1 VFSFIFSFTR
11 VDDWFGGGAGGSYG
25 YFVISWLKNMIG
37 PFGAGSIVFILLV
50 VWMILVNGKIIDAFF
65 GWVDRVT
72 APKPK
77 KVEEEVVELPQESDG
92 PVGNLY
98 ADLDAAVP
106 ATCEEEDEKTLAPAF
121 EIIGGEVAQDEDT
134 LQENVQQEEKKEKKS
149 FLKKDPKKEKIA
161 QLEAQVTELTEKLAK
176 EKDGYLRLMAEFD
189 NFRRRTSQEK
199 LELVS
204 MASTDTI
211 KGLLPV
217 LDDCERALNVLK
229 ESSDSEAAKEGT
241 ELIYHK
247 LMSYLQSKGLAVIEA
262 AGQPFDTDLH
272 EAVAQFPVQEEE
284 QKGKVFDVVQTGYT
298 LNGKVIRFA
307 KVVVGI

>member
-1 VFSFIFSFTR
+1 MSTNSEEKEVA
-11 VDDWFGGGAGGSYG
+11 VPQEPA
-25 YFVISWLKNMIG
+25 
-37 PFGAGSIVFILLV
+37 
-50 VWMILVNGKIIDAFF
+50 
-65 GWVDRVT
+65 
-72 APKPK
+72 
-77 KVEEEVVELPQESDG
+77 EEV
-92 PVGNLY
+92 
-98 ADLDAAVP
+98 
-106 ATCEEEDEKTLAPAF
+106 
-121 EIIGGEVAQDEDT
+121 
-134 LQENVQQEEKKEKKS
+134 KKEEKKS
-149 FLKKDPKKEKIA
+149 FLKKDAKKEKA
-161 QLEAQVTELTEKLAK
+161 SQLEKQIAELTERLAK
-176 EKDGYLRLMAEFD
+176 EKDDYLRLMAEFD

-217 LDDCERALNVLK
+217 LDDCERALEVLK
-229 ESSDSEAAKEGT
+229 NSSDSDAAKEGT

-247 LMSYLQSKGLAVIEA
+247 LMSYLQGKGLSVIEA
-262 AGQPFDTDLH
+262 AGQPFDTDMH

>member
-1 VFSFIFSFTR
+1 MSTNLEEKDIKETP
-11 VDDWFGGGAGGSYG
+11 D
-25 YFVISWLKNMIG
+25 
-37 PFGAGSIVFILLV
+37 
-50 VWMILVNGKIIDAFF
+50 
-65 GWVDRVT
+65 T
-72 APKPK
+72 
-77 KVEEEVVELPQESDG
+77 VEEIVEEAAAQEQ
-92 PVGNLY
+92 
-98 ADLDAAVP
+98 
-106 ATCEEEDEKTLAPAF
+106 AT
-121 EIIGGEVAQDEDT
+121 
-134 LQENVQQEEKKEKKS
+134 EKKEGKKG